1 MAVVMIKI
9 EDVEGLVEVSYTVDG
24 VVPDSPSKY
33 SASLELASYLLAY
46 ADSILNPEK
55 HEVAVEGNEAP
66 NQEEEENKE
75 ITN

>member
-24 VVPDSPSKY
+24 AVPDSSNKY
-33 SASLELASYLLAY
+33 SAALELASYLLAY
-46 ADSILNPEK
+46 ADSILNPDDL
-55 HEVAVEGNEAP
+55 AVDGNETP
-66 NQEEEENKE
+66 NQEEENKE

>member
-9 EDVEGLVEVSYTVDG
+9 EDKEGLVEVSYVVDG
-24 VVPDSPSKY
+24 EVPDSPSKY

-55 HEVAVEGNEAP
+55 HEVAVEATEF
-66 NQEEEENKE
+66 NQEEKE
-75 ITN
+75 ITH

>member
-9 EDVEGLVEVSYTVDG
+9 EDKEGLVEVSYVVDG
-24 VVPDSPSKY
+24 EVPDSPSKY

-55 HEVAVEGNEAP
+55 HEVAVEAEVK
-66 NQEEEENKE
+66 EEEKE
-75 ITN
+75 ITH

>member
-1 MAVVMIKI
+1 VAVVMIKI

-46 ADSILNPEK
+46 ADSILNPDDL
-55 HEVAVEGNEAP
+55 AVEGNETP
-66 NQEEEENKE
+66 NQEEENKE

>member
-1 MAVVMIKI
+1 MAAVMIKI

-24 VVPDSPSKY
+24 AVPESSNKY
-33 SASLELASYLLAY
+33 SAALELASYLLAY
-46 ADSILNPEK
+46 ADSILNPDDL
-55 HEVAVEGNEAP
+55 AVDGEEAP